1 MADQTGGFR
10 RKRGGGSLIKS
21 TAVTLDSD
29 MTLGAPNISATIICP
44 DVVPLSEVYFAG
56 ISTGELAVIAV
67 CAVIALA
74 NVIMYLESTCF
85 IIRHFIVRETRVLSL
100 WMIGLQPVFAVTA
113 LLAVCIPRSSLLTDL
128 VAAVYLSICIR
139 TFLQLMI
146 HYHGGEEGLINHMSG
161 ETINLRSPPLACC
174 CCCCPMIA
182 VTKKTLFRIRMCV
195 LQFALLRPILVLLS
209 AVLWTDDKYVKGK
222 MMPDQAALYLNVL
235 SVVSTLTAMYGLILV
250 FRASRKHLKE
260 LNIVPKFLCMHL
272 VLVFTNL
279 QGLVFNIL
287 ANNNLPPCT
296 QLMSSAA
303 RGDVWN
309 HLIVIVE
316 MFLLAL
322 PARRFY
328 RRTEGLQV
336 ITDVQLTS
344 SEDPDKVQKNESSSL
359 NNGANELKGSR
370 SEKEREPKTN

>member
-1 MADQTGGFR
+1 
-10 RKRGGGSLIKS
+10 
-21 TAVTLDSD
+21 
-29 MTLGAPNISATIICP
+29 MTSGAPNTTGAPNCP

-56 ISTGELAVIAV
+56 ISTAELAVTAV

-74 NVIMYLESTCF
+74 NVIMYLESTWF
-85 IIRHFIVRETRVLSL
+85 IIQHFLVRKTKVLSL

-113 LLAVCIPRSSLLTDL
+113 LIAVCIPRSSLLSDL
-128 VAAVYLSICIR
+128 VAAIYLSICMR

-161 ETINLRSPPLACC
+161 ETINLRSPPVACC
-174 CCCCPMIA
+174 CCCCPKIE
-182 VTKKTLFRIRMCV
+182 VNKKNLFRIKMCV

-209 AVLWTDDKYVKGK
+209 AVLWTDNKYVKGK
-222 MMPDQAALYLNVL
+222 MQPNQATLYLSVL
-235 SVVSTLTAMYGLILV
+235 SGVSTLTAMYGLILV

-260 LNIVPKFLCMHL
+260 FYIGPKFICIQL
-272 VLVFTNL
+272 VLVFSNL
-279 QGLVFNIL
+279 QGLVFNTL

-322 PARRFY
+322 LARRFY
-328 RRTEGLQV
+328 RRTDGQQ
-336 ITDVQLTS
+336 IIMDVQLTN
-344 SEDPDKVQKNESSSL
+344 SEDPDKVQKDENSSL
-359 NNGANELKGSR
+359 NNGTNEQKYSSSG
-370 SEKEREPKTN
+370 KELEQKINYM